1 MRRKTSNQKKEIK
14 NKEHTEKTSEK
25 NPAEDKD
32 RQEIKP
38 SQAAEEW
45 NKEMDH
51 AEEED
56 SEDDS
61 GSKKRKAKKEKSE
74 RK

>member
-1 MRRKTSNQKKEIK
+1 MRENVNQKKEIK

-38 SQAAEEW
+38 SQAAEME
-45 NKEMDH
+45 
-51 AEEED
+51 
-56 SEDDS
+56 
-61 GSKKRKAKKEKSE
+61 
-74 RK
+74 